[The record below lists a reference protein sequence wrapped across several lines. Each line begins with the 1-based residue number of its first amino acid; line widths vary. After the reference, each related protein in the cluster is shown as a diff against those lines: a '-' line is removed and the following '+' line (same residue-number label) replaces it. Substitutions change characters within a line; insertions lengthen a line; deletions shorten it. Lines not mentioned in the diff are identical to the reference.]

1 MTLEIEVLP
10 DADAVAERGAAY
22 VAEQA
27 QAAIADHGRFTFAVS
42 GGRTPW
48 AMFAHLVGKMPWEKV
63 TIYQVDERVA
73 PDGDPDR
80 NLTHLRASLPPGGAA
95 DVRAMPVGAH
105 DLAAAAADY
114 AHGLPESFDLIHL
127 GLGPDGHT
135 ASLVPGD
142 PVLDVMDRG
151 VAVTGAYQGH
161 QRMTLTYP
169 TLNAAK
175 QVLWLVTG
183 EDKVDALQ
191 RLRAGDTSIPGGRV
205 TAASALILADEPAAG
220 NLTAAASPVG

>member
-1 MTLEIEVLP
+1 MAPQVEILP
-10 DADAVAERGAAY
+10 DADAVARRGASY

-27 QAAIADHGRFTFAVS
+27 RAAVGDHGRFAFAVS
-42 GGRTPW
+42 GGHTPW
-48 AMFAHLVGKMPWEKV
+48 AMFAHLAAEDMPWEK
-63 TIYQVDERVA
+63 TAIYQVDERVA

-80 NLTHLRASLPPGGAA
+80 NLTHLLASLPPDSGAEIHPL
-95 DVRAMPVGAH
+95 PVEEP
-105 DLAAAAADY
+105 DLEAAAASY
-114 AHGLPESFDLIHL
+114 GSSLPASFDLIHL

-142 PVLDVMDRG
+142 PVLEVTDRA

-175 QVLWLVTG
+175 QLVWLVTG
-183 EDKVDALQ
+183 EDKVDALR
-191 RLRAGDTSIPGGRV
+191 RLQSGDRSIPGGRV
-205 TAASALILADEPAAG
+205 
-220 NLTAAASPVG
+220 AAASSLAIADAAAAGS